1 MRGVLVLSRCFVLQC
16 VITLPDAD
24 APAQHA
30 LGFDPDARSARLNAP
45 TGGATVV
52 FDSFSHEH
60 ERMEWGALVDAV
72 NEPGDASRR
81 VPLDWSVRVSGS
93 LSAVLG
99 SENIAAYRALEP
111 KTEAARP
118 AAHRTPES
126 NTDAASPVSAAS
138 GPESIAATLEPKAA
152 RPVVTSFD
160 EEIEELKRHCAGL
173 SDVPSRTQHRRAV
186 AEALLSIHQGPG
198 SFADVLRSGNP
209 TPLCT
214 PPEDEVSAAV
224 SALCEFGRRL

>member
-1 MRGVLVLSRCFVLQC
+1 VLQC

-93 LSAVLG
+93 FSAVLG

-118 AAHRTPES
+118 ASESVAAHRTPES

-160 EEIEELKRHCAGL
+160 EEIEELKRHCVGL
-173 SDVPSRTQHRRAV
+173 SDVPFRPHHRRAM

-214 PPEDEVSAAV
+214 PPDDEVSAAV
-224 SALCEFGRRL
+224 SALCEFGRQL